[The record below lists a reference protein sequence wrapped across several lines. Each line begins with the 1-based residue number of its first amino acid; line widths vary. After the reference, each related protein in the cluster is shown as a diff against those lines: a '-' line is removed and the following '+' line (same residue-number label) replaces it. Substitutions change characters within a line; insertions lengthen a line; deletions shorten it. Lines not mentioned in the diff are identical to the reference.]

1 MTEPATSEA
10 PRAETRIDLDL
21 LLMGRDFSGLRATL
35 ERLPPPEIAELLV
48 DRAIEDQ
55 VVVFRL
61 LPRELATD
69 VFEYLDA
76 EIQEALLKAMA
87 QNEVAAILNEMSPDD
102 RTQLLEELPAA
113 ATQKL
118 LNLLTPKER
127 TLALQL
133 LGYPEGSIGRRMTPD
148 YVAVREDWTVRQ
160 VLDHVREHGK
170 DSETL
175 SVMYVVDERGTL
187 IDDVRIRHFLLSPLD
202 RKVSELSD
210 RNFVALK
217 ATADEEAAIAVF
229 RETDRSALPVTDSA
243 GVLIGIVTIDDV
255 LDVAEEAATEDIQRI
270 GGSEALE
277 DPYLDTGLPTMIKKR
292 APWLVVLFF
301 GEMFTATAM
310 AFFEQEIQRAV
321 ILALFIPLIISS
333 GGNSGSQA
341 STLIIRALALG
352 EVSLKD
358 WWRVLRRELAS
369 GAVLGS
375 MLGVIGFARI
385 AVWEQIGHTYGEHWV
400 LVGLTVALTLLGVV
414 LWGTV
419 TGSMLPLV
427 LRRLG
432 LDPATSS
439 APFVA
444 TLVDVT
450 GLVIYFSVA
459 ALLLSGKL
467 L

>member
-1 MTEPATSEA
+1 LAEIRPTGATT
-10 PRAETRIDLDL
+10 ETRIDLDL
-21 LLMGRDFSGLRATL
+21 LLMGRDFSGLRAAL
-35 ERLPPPEIAELLV
+35 ERLPPPEIAELLA

-55 VVVFRL
+55 VVVFRV

-69 VFEYLDA
+69 VFEYLEA
-76 EIQEALLKAMA
+76 ESQEGLLKAMA

-102 RTQLLEELPAA
+102 RTQLLEELPAT

-118 LNLLTPKER
+118 LNLLTSKER
-127 TLALQL
+127 TVALQL

-160 VLDHVREHGK
+160 VLDYVREHGK

-175 SVMYVVDERGTL
+175 SMLYVVDERGVL
-187 IDDVRIRHFLLSPLD
+187 IDDVQIRHFLLSPLE
-202 RKVSELSD
+202 RTVRELSD

-217 ATADEEAAIAVF
+217 ATDDAEVAVASF
-229 RETDRSALPVTDSA
+229 RETDRNALPVTDTA

-277 DPYLDTGLPTMIKKR
+277 DPYLETDFRTMIRKR
-292 APWLVVLFF
+292 APWLVVLFL

-310 AFFEQEIQRAV
+310 AFFEHEIQRAV
-321 ILALFIPLIISS
+321 VLALFIPLIISS

-352 EVSLKD
+352 EVSLRD

-369 GAVLGS
+369 GVVLGAI
-375 MLGVIGFARI
+375 LGVIGFLRI
-385 AVWEQIGHTYGEHWV
+385 AAWEQIGHTYGEHWM
-400 LVGLTVALTLLGVV
+400 LVGVTVGVTLLGVV
-414 LWGTV
+414 VWGTLA
-419 TGSMLPLV
+419 GSMLPLA
-427 LRRLG
+427 LRRVG

>member
-1 MTEPATSEA
+1 MADNAVEERRS
-10 PRAETRIDLDL
+10 ETRIDLDL
-21 LLMGRDFSGLRATL
+21 LLMGRDFSGLRAAL
-35 ERLPPPEIAELLV
+35 ERLPPPDIAELLA

-55 VVVFRL
+55 VVVFRV

-69 VFEYLDA
+69 VFEYVDA
-76 EIQEALLKAMA
+76 ESQEALLKAMA
-87 QNEVAAILNEMSPDD
+87 QSEVAALLNGMSPDD
-102 RTQLLEELPAA
+102 RTQLLEELPAT

-127 TLALQL
+127 TVALQL

-148 YVAVREDWTVRQ
+148 YVAVHEDWTVSH
-160 VLDHVREHGK
+160 VLDYVREHGK

-175 SVMYVVDERGTL
+175 SMLYVVDERGVL
-187 IDDVRIRHFLLSPLD
+187 IDDVQIRAFLLSPLE
-202 RKVSELSD
+202 RKVAELSD
-210 RNFVALK
+210 RNFVGLK
-217 ATADEEAAIAVF
+217 ATDDAETAIAAF
-229 RETDRSALPVTDSA
+229 RETDRNALPVTDSA
-243 GVLIGIVTIDDV
+243 GVLIGIVTVDDV

-277 DPYLDTGLPTMIKKR
+277 DPYLETTFRTMIRKR
-292 APWLVVLFF
+292 APWLVVLFL
-301 GEMFTATAM
+301 GEMLTATAM
-310 AFFEQEIQRAV
+310 AFFEHEIQKAV

-341 STLIIRALALG
+341 STLIIRAMALR
-352 EVSLKD
+352 EVGLRD
-358 WWRVLRRELAS
+358 WWQVLRRELAS
-369 GAVLGS
+369 GLVLGS
-375 MLGVIGFARI
+375 MLGVIGFLRI
-385 AVWEQIGHTYGEHWV
+385 AAWEQIGHSYGEHWF
-400 LVGLTVALTLLGVV
+400 LVGITVGVTLLGVV

-450 GLVIYFSVA
+450 GLIIYFSVA